1 MKPRLVSRL
10 TIDYL
15 LSLLDQVRAGF
26 GGDIV
31 KGVVFLA
38 VTQSN
43 VGHIDR
49 DPELADQWGELDTP
63 PPDSLRRP
71 VSAGAIAQ
79 ALGLPKETARRKIR
93 QLVGERYC
101 TLAPGGVIAPR
112 RVFLRPGNVGA
123 LKHNAAQLRQLHS
136 ALTRGEVTLARD
148 YVLAPGE
155 ARLRQLGRF
164 STDFVL
170 RSVDGL
176 RSLFAGE
183 LLSGLIFMAIGA
195 ANVRHITQASGP
207 IYAELDDPPPDAE
220 RRPISALA
228 LSRELGI
235 PAETVRRHV
244 RRLEHDGFCIAV
256 REGVVVPNAVLMRE
270 DFRVAMAECAAE
282 LRWLLAQM
290 AQVGVLQPRALAMA

>member
-1 MKPRLVSRL
+1 M
-10 TIDYL
+10 DYL
-15 LSLLDQVRAGF
+15 LTLLHQVRAGF
-26 GGDIV
+26 DGDIV

-49 DPELADQWGELDTP
+49 DPELAGQWAELETP
-63 PPDSLRRP
+63 PPDNLRRP

-79 ALGLPKETARRKIR
+79 SLGLPKETARRKIR
-93 QLVGERYC
+93 QLVAERYC

-112 RVFLRPGNVGA
+112 RVFLRPGNIGA
-123 LKHNAAQLRQLHS
+123 LTRNAAQLRQLYA
-136 ALTRGEVTLARD
+136 ALTQGNVGLARD

-170 RSVDGL
+170 RNVDGL
-176 RSLFAGE
+176 RDLFGGE
-183 LLSGLIFMAIGA
+183 LLSGLIFMAIGS
-195 ANVRHITQASGP
+195 ANVRHITLSPGS

-244 RRLEHDGFCIAV
+244 RRLEHDGFCVAV
-256 REGVVVPNAVLMRE
+256 REGMVVPNAVLMRE
-270 DFRVAMAECAAE
+270 DFQTAIAQCAAD

-290 AQVGVLQPRALAMA
+290 ARVGVLQPRVLATA